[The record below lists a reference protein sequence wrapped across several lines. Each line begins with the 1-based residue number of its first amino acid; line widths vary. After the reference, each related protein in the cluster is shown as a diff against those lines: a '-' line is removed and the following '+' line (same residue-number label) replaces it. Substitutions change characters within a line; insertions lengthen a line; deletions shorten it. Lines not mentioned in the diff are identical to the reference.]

1 MISDLKEEEFTRFF
15 FDTYAF
21 LEILRENKNYSK
33 YINSRIITT
42 KLNIFELYL
51 KILREDSEENA
62 KKILEIYYPFANDF
76 DEEIIKM
83 AAHLK
88 KQLNKRNVSMTDSI
102 GYCLAQQ
109 LGIKFLTGDT
119 EFENMDGVEF
129 VK

>member
-1 MISDLKEEEFTRFF
+1 
-15 FDTYAF
+15 
-21 LEILRENKNYSK
+21 
-33 YINSRIITT
+33 
-42 KLNIFELYL
+42 
-51 KILREDSEENA
+51 
-62 KKILEIYYPFANDF
+62 
-76 DEEIIKM
+76 M